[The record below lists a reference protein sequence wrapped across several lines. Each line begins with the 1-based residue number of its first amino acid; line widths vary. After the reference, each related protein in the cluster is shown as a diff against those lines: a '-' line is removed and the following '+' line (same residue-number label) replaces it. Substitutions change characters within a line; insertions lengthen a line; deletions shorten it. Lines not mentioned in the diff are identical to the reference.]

1 MKTTIK
7 MLLNDIKVKNKEL
20 WNKSDNPEDKL
31 NHEAIN
37 STVEMLGRMIDCLEL
52 KNSKRRI

>member
-1 MKTTIK
+1 MKITIK

-31 NHEAIN
+31 KHEAIN
-37 STVEMLGRMIDCLEL
+37 STVEILGRMIDCLEF
-52 KNSKRRI
+52 KNSN